1 MFILPFR
8 PPLKKKGFLKK
19 KKKSVTGAAA
29 VENTPAVPQKL
40 DTEPPCDPPIPLLG
54 VHPKEL
60 KAEPKPVFAHAC
72 SQQHYSEQPK
82 HGNLTINRE
91 KEKQNVF
98 YTHNSAFTREEMTP
112 QQGWTMQTSR
122 QGEETGHKG
131 LSMQNPRPGPSRQV
145 SFIEMREGKLGQSP
159 WAEVKEFWNSNNG
172 QMTLLM
178 YLMPLNWTFEVVKMV
193 NFMSFYHNKWSE
205 VAQLG
210 PTLCDPMDCSLPHS
224 SVVGFSR
231 QEYFDI
237 SSSRGSS
244 QPRDRT
250 WVSCIVDRRFTIWA
264 TREVLSQ

>member
-8 PPLKKKGFLKK
+8 PLLKKRGFLIK

-112 QQGWTMQTSR
+112 QQG
-122 QGEETGHKG
+122 
-131 LSMQNPRPGPSRQV
+131 
-145 SFIEMREGKLGQSP
+145 
-159 WAEVKEFWNSNNG
+159 
-172 QMTLLM
+172 
-178 YLMPLNWTFEVVKMV
+178 
-193 NFMSFYHNKWSE
+193 
-205 VAQLG
+205 
-210 PTLCDPMDCSLPHS
+210 
-224 SVVGFSR
+224 
-231 QEYFDI
+231 
-237 SSSRGSS
+237 
-244 QPRDRT
+244 
-250 WVSCIVDRRFTIWA
+250 
-264 TREVLSQ
+264 